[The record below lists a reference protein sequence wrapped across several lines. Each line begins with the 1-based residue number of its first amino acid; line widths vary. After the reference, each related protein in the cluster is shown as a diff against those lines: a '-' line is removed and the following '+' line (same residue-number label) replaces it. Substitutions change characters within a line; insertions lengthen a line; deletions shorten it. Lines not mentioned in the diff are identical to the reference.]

1 MSGLELQRLS
11 QLQQDQLKELDEAKA
26 IIIQLQ
32 GTIKESEVIIM
43 TTREEA
49 LSAQDIIRKLE
60 SEIQDLKG
68 QLANATVRM
77 EDLQSDLVTVRS
89 DADEA
94 NSKMNTMV
102 RRMTADS
109 ENSAKAIQKAISS
122 SVRLCVVA
130 PTVNVHVADKKMKF
144 RTNIPKEELEKFLKE
159 QVLSKYTF
167 LFEQT
172 KENGAPDGVTD
183 LQPWIKKVLAE
194 MQESV
199 ENHISSAMKN
209 GH

>member
-130 PTVNVHVADKKMKF
+130 PTVNVHVADKKMKV
-144 RTNIPKEELEKFLKE
+144 RT
-159 QVLSKYTF
+159 
-167 LFEQT
+167 
-172 KENGAPDGVTD
+172 
-183 LQPWIKKVLAE
+183 
-194 MQESV
+194 
-199 ENHISSAMKN
+199 HIETLRMLCIMML
-209 GH
+209 H

>member
-1 MSGLELQRLS
+1 
-11 QLQQDQLKELDEAKA
+11 
-26 IIIQLQ
+26 
-32 GTIKESEVIIM
+32 V
-43 TTREEA
+43 
-49 LSAQDIIRKLE
+49 
-60 SEIQDLKG
+60 
-68 QLANATVRM
+68 
-77 EDLQSDLVTVRS
+77 
-89 DADEA
+89 
-94 NSKMNTMV
+94 
-102 RRMTADS
+102 
-109 ENSAKAIQKAISS
+109 S
-122 SVRLCVVA
+122 SVFLPLVLIS
-130 PTVNVHVADKKMKF
+130 PTLQF